1 MMTTAVRSLSL
12 LALLSS
18 TLFAAACTSEP
29 LDMSGSWDLAFE
41 LGAGDCFQMPPG
53 NLEFEV
59 LGDGSAY
66 TFETDSVD
74 ELTADWRCEVDN
86 CTLNLEVSSSGVSAG
101 GRAYDGTL
109 TLDLVVDEALAVTG
123 DASIVFTGDISCRH
137 EMTVDGTIR

>member
-1 MMTTAVRSLSL
+1 MHEFGLTTDWLRARSQASPEALAVV
-12 LALLSS
+12 
-18 TLFAAACTSEP
+18 T
-29 LDMSGSWDLAFE
+29 
-41 LGAGDCFQMPPG
+41 
-53 NLEFEV
+53 
-59 LGDGSAY
+59 DGSAY

-86 CTLNLEVSSSGVSAG
+86 CTLDLEVSSSGVSAG